1 MSEVVKCES
10 FYSNIWL
17 RFCYEYETT
26 FESAESP
33 RQVVDRE
40 KIEQKISELPDGI
53 RDILEDK
60 FKADFVSIE
69 KIDEDKLIW

>member
-1 MSEVVKCES
+1 MRLTSRVEKELPTESEKITPTKHE
-10 FYSNIWL
+10 IK
-17 RFCYEYETT
+17 
-26 FESAESP
+26 FESVESP

-69 KIDEDKLIW
+69 KIDEDKLI

>member
-1 MSEVVKCES
+1 M
-10 FYSNIWL
+10 
-17 RFCYEYETT
+17 
-26 FESAESP
+26 
-33 RQVVDRE
+33 VDRE

-69 KIDEDKLIW
+69 KIDEDKLIWKYKIWVKSVGQDW

>member
-1 MSEVVKCES
+1 VQ
-10 FYSNIWL
+10 NLPDRWL
-17 RFCYEYETT
+17 IGK
-26 FESAESP
+26 
-33 RQVVDRE
+33 

-69 KIDEDKLIW
+69 KIDEDKLI